1 MELHFSEVVDWCCHQ
16 KITNTFKKSQ
26 LPSIFGDANS
36 SHGFFIEI
44 WTNFIRATFFVKDE
58 ILALEHA
65 NYCSLHH
72 EIENPRRSTRMNI
85 DSPSKPNRMPTDFN
99 WFIPKILG
107 RLIFVFPSEYMMM
120 TETLRGMQTPGN
132 IQFESDWAGSKLR
145 ICGMMWIYLL
155 GNCTLY

>member
-1 MELHFSEVVDWCCHQ
+1 MESKLEVSIHFVWDWTKLTLKTLNFLEGDSIPRILVMELHFSEIVDWCCHQ

-26 LPSIFGDANS
+26 LPSIFGGANS

-85 DSPSKPNRMPTDFN
+85 DSPSKPNRMSTDFN

-107 RLIFVFPSEYMMM
+107 RLIF
-120 TETLRGMQTPGN
+120 G
-132 IQFESDWAGSKLR
+132 
-145 ICGMMWIYLL
+145 
-155 GNCTLY
+155 